1 MKTSFRFRF
10 FSLLI
15 YLGFTLVLIRLFYWQ
30 VIESSVL
37 TSKVKF
43 QYETGYVLPAER
55 GSILSSDKTYL
66 ASDEEGWLIYA
77 SINEMKKDPKE
88 ISDKIAPLLI
98 DGINDKQIIL
108 DETSRIYSLLTKEES
123 VWVPLKHKVSEEVK
137 KNIEALDISGIGWEP
152 EEKRYYPEA
161 SSAAHLLGFVGKNKE
176 GEDIGYFGLEGY
188 YDLVL
193 TGKPGFMEREEDVL
207 GSPIMVAGTK
217 EIGAIGGV
225 DLVTSIDKTI
235 QLTAERE
242 LKKGIER
249 YGAVSGTVI
258 VIDPKTGGIMAMSSQ
273 PSFEPAKYWEYGNE
287 LFLNPAISLSFEPG
301 SVFKVVVMASALDA
315 GVVEP
320 DTRCDICSGPFKVDK
335 YYIET
340 WNNKY
345 HPDSS
350 MLDVIVNSDNVGMSF
365 VAEKLGKDKLI
376 SYLKKFGIGEKTG
389 IDLQGESTPL
399 LRSEKDWSEV
409 DLVTAGFGQGI
420 AVTPIQIARAVSAIA
435 NDGVIYKP
443 KVVNSVLVGGN
454 EKRIEFEK
462 GERIISEDSAKK
474 MTAMMVEAAKSGE
487 SKWTYQKGFRV
498 AGKTG
503 TAQIP
508 ISGHYDAE
516 KTIASFVG
524 FAPYDDPK
532 FVMLV
537 ILKEPKS
544 SPWASE
550 TAAPLWYSIS
560 KDLFLYFGIQ
570 PDR

>member
-1 MKTSFRFRF
+1 MK
-10 FSLLI
+10 
-15 YLGFTLVLIRLFYWQ
+15 
-30 VIESSVL
+30 E
-37 TSKVKF
+37 
-43 QYETGYVLPAER
+43 
-55 GSILSSDKTYL
+55 
-66 ASDEEGWLIYA
+66 
-77 SINEMKKDPKE
+77 DPKN
-88 ISDKIAPLLI
+88 ISDKLAPLLA
-98 DGINDKQIIL
+98 DETNDQKLIL
-108 DETSRIYSLLTKEES
+108 DEESRIYSLLTKENT
-123 VWVPLKHKVSEEVK
+123 VWVPLKHKVSEDIK
-137 KNIEALDISGIGWEP
+137 KNIQALDIPGIGWEP

-161 SSAAHLLGFVGKNKE
+161 SSAAHLLGFVGKNE
-176 GEDIGYFGLEGY
+176 SGEDIGYFGLEGY

-207 GSPIMVAGTK
+207 GSPIMVEGTK

-225 DLVTSIDKTI
+225 DLVTYIDKTV

-242 LKKGIER
+242 LKKGIKR
-249 YGAVSGTVI
+249 YGAASGTVI
-258 VIDPKTGGIMAMSSQ
+258 VIDPKTGGIMAMSSE

-287 LFLNPAISLSFEPG
+287 FFLNPAISLSFEPG
-301 SVFKVVVMASALDA
+301 SVFKVIIMSSALDA

-320 DTRCDICSGPFKVDK
+320 DTRCDVCTGPFKVDK
-335 YYIET
+335 YSIQT

-365 VAEKLGKDKLI
+365 VAEKMGKDKLI

-389 IDLQGESTPL
+389 IDLQGESTPT
-399 LRSEKDWSEV
+399 LRNEKDWSEV

-420 AVTPIQIARAVSAIA
+420 AVTPIQMARSVAAIA
-435 NDGVIYKP
+435 NDGIMLKP

-454 EKRIEFEK
+454 EKRVETEK
-462 GERIISEDSAKK
+462 GERIISENSAKK
-474 MTAMMVEAAKSGE
+474 MTAMMVEAAANGE

-508 ISGHYDAE
+508 ISGHYDSE

-550 TAAPLWYSIS
+550 TAAPLWYAIA